1 MTALDSVLWGLFA
14 GSPLALQIF
23 FYLVLFIALTSLF
36 SQVVLTLSAARTR
49 HSRMH
54 LARHGHL
61 DTANESEFLWVFLVA
76 ALNEEVTI
84 ADAVGR
90 LRDVAAT
97 NKIIL
102 VANDGSEDRTG
113 EILNEI
119 GGPDLHVLTR
129 VAPNARLG
137 KAAALNNAYRL
148 LTNEGLLAEK
158 GFGDWDA
165 DHTILIIIDAD
176 GRLDSRAPAAIAPHF
191 GNKRVGG
198 AQCRVHIYNQSGYL
212 TWAQDVEFSTF
223 GLLFQA
229 GRSGWGTANMGGNG
243 QFNRLSALQSVADDI
258 GPWRDRLTEDQDL
271 GVRLIQSGWIGR
283 QENSV
288 GIHQQ
293 GLSSLRRLYRQRVRW
308 AQGAW
313 QATRLIRGVFKAP
326 VGLVAMTDMI
336 HYLLTPLLQ
345 LLTGFGL
352 LAAVFQYLVSDD
364 SFFSAAPGI
373 LMFFLSIGLLP
384 GLIALMHRGR
394 GFRGLLL
401 VLAASGPYLVYSWM
415 LIPVLTHSLLR
426 QLFGFSSWA
435 KTDREAIPQSDD
447 EDAAEIE
454 AGTET
459 GTEL

>member
-1 MTALDSVLWGLFA
+1 MENNILWGLFA
-14 GSPLALQIF
+14 GSPAALQIF
-23 FYLVLFIALTSLF
+23 FYLILFIALGSLF
-36 SQVVLTLSAARTR
+36 SQIVLTLSAHRTR
-49 HSRMH
+49 HSRLH

-61 DTANESEFLWVFLVA
+61 DTANESDFLWVFLVA

-90 LRDVAAT
+90 LRDVSAT
-97 NKIIL
+97 NKMIM

-113 EILNEI
+113 AILDEIA
-119 GGPDLHVLTR
+119 GPDLHVLTR
-129 VAPNARLG
+129 VAPHARLG

-148 LTNEGLLAEK
+148 LTNGGLLAAR
-158 GFGDWDA
+158 GFGEWSVDRVMVV
-165 DHTILIIIDAD
+165 IIDAD
-176 GRLDSRAPAAIAPHF
+176 GRLDAEAPRAIAPHF
-191 GNKRVGG
+191 GDKRVGG

-243 QFNRLSALQSVADDI
+243 QFNRLSALQSVSDGV

-271 GVRLIQSGWIGR
+271 GVRLIQAGWIGR

-293 GLSSLRRLYRQRVRW
+293 GLSSLRKLYRQRTRW

-313 QATRLIRGVFKAP
+313 QATRLIKGVFSAP
-326 VGLVAMTDMI
+326 VGLVAMVDMV

-345 LLTGFGL
+345 LLTGLGL
-352 LAAVFQYLVSDD
+352 IAAVIQFFVGDE
-364 SFFSAAPGI
+364 SFFSAAPLI
-373 LMFFLSIGLLP
+373 LIFFLSIGLLP
-384 GLIALMHRGR
+384 GLIALLHRGR
-394 GFRGLLL
+394 GAGGLLL
-401 VLAASGPYLVYSWM
+401 VLVAAVPYLIYSWM

-426 QLFGFSSWA
+426 QLFGINSWA
-435 KTDREAIPQSDD
+435 KTDRESLTPTDTP
-447 EDAAEIE
+447 AA
-454 AGTET
+454 T
-459 GTEL
+459 